1 MDNRKEILYSDL
13 PALVSDQ
20 SQLST
25 IRVLDKWETV
35 TYETAKAA
43 GTMLY
48 AAPNVKP
55 APITLNLN
63 LTGWYKVFVAMGVEG
78 SFGTNYANLRFS
90 NDVTYAQVSP
100 DVCPP
105 DHAAGVQE
113 FYWRSVDLTGQ
124 TLEVSRFNTGIDQ
137 MTILAWLRF
146 VPMSDEEVAA
156 YKADM
161 ARKDTKRIYATH
173 DMHGQLYL
181 YDPEDI
187 NGWRSLVENFRDS
200 DVKSLTM
207 ENITIY
213 DGEPATGDWETLGYL
228 REGDRNIQ
236 RGLKKKFTYEL
247 LNDLI
252 AYGHNEV
259 GIEMNLSMR
268 MAAWGIQFPYDQMYF
283 DNQFLRS
290 HMDLRCVDRT
300 GNYVE
305 AASYAYPEVQEYIL
319 DRFSKMAATDCDG
332 VEMIF
337 NRVVATVLFE
347 KPFMDRFAAKYP
359 GVDPREL
366 PSADKRV
373 YTTRCEIMTEFVTK
387 MRERLDRERAARGQ
401 KRINIIA
408 RVHATIYNS
417 RINGFD
423 VEEWAKCGLVDK
435 IISYVML
442 INEKLDGDIWQD
454 EDKSRIDVEKY
465 RKFAHEGVIEVI
477 WRRDQC
483 EYQDHTLVPY
493 GDEADPATD
502 AERVAQWME
511 LEKKYGTEIYF
522 ELLPR
527 HMSTAEYK
535 RRALALY
542 EIGAE
547 RFSMWDTYNRVP
559 VRSQWS
565 MAGRLGHKDELKDF
579 DTGEGVLFSHH
590 RYLKVGGQNMSMYLP
605 IWGG

>member
-1 MDNRKEILYSDL
+1 MDDRKEILYSDL
-13 PALVSDQ
+13 PALVSDP
-20 SQLST
+20 SQLSA

-35 TYETAKAA
+35 TFETAKAS

-55 APITLNLN
+55 APVTLNLN

-90 NDVTYAQVSP
+90 NDATYAQVSP

-207 ENITIY
+207 ENITIF

-283 DNQFLRS
+283 DNQW
-290 HMDLRCVDRT
+290 
-300 GNYVE
+300 
-305 AASYAYPEVQEYIL
+305 
-319 DRFSKMAATDCDG
+319 
-332 VEMIF
+332 
-337 NRVVATVLFE
+337 
-347 KPFMDRFAAKYP
+347 
-359 GVDPREL
+359 
-366 PSADKRV
+366 
-373 YTTRCEIMTEFVTK
+373 
-387 MRERLDRERAARGQ
+387 RG
-401 KRINIIA
+401 K
-408 RVHATIYNS
+408 
-417 RINGFD
+417 
-423 VEEWAKCGLVDK
+423 
-435 IISYVML
+435 
-442 INEKLDGDIWQD
+442 
-454 EDKSRIDVEKY
+454 
-465 RKFAHEGVIEVI
+465 KF
-477 WRRDQC
+477 
-483 EYQDHTLVPY
+483 
-493 GDEADPATD
+493 
-502 AERVAQWME
+502 
-511 LEKKYGTEIYF
+511 
-522 ELLPR
+522 
-527 HMSTAEYK
+527 
-535 RRALALY
+535 
-542 EIGAE
+542 
-547 RFSMWDTYNRVP
+547 
-559 VRSQWS
+559 
-565 MAGRLGHKDELKDF
+565 
-579 DTGEGVLFSHH
+579 
-590 RYLKVGGQNMSMYLP
+590 
-605 IWGG
+605 